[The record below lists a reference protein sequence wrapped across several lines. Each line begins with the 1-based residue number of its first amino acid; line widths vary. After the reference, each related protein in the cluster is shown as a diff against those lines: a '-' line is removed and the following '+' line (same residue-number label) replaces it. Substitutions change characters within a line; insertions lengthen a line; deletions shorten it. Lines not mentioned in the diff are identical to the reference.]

1 MSPGKVLLFLQHLVV
16 SPGPRYTISFEW
28 GRVRQRHKILGTQ
41 PVYTNTAEE
50 GSVRYLVCHDQALE
64 AVWSAKSLLA
74 DDRMRRWKLVFHDDG
89 TLSRRDVALL
99 HYHFPCAKVIG
110 REEADWEMKDVLP
123 PACKSLRDSL
133 VLGLKLFDFAH
144 FSYGRPYLALDTDV
158 LFFRNPVELYEAL
171 SGPNRGVLWNQDPP
185 EAVSL
190 SHTLD
195 EIIEKTGLRP
205 ERFNSGVLAIPRPFT
220 QWQQI
225 ETWLHALGKPQ
236 MLWTIEQ
243 TIYGLIATSQGGNPL
258 PTTYDVREFHWPDV
272 ISEHYYW
279 RSRRN
284 MYRLG
289 YPALFANRLSYCRA
303 RPAE

>member
-1 MSPGKVLLFLQHLVV
+1 
-16 SPGPRYTISFEW
+16 
-28 GRVRQRHKILGTQ
+28 
-41 PVYTNTAEE
+41 
-50 GSVRYLVCHDQALE
+50 
-64 AVWSAKSLLA
+64 
-74 DDRMRRWKLVFHDDG
+74 
-89 TLSRRDVALL
+89 
-99 HYHFPCAKVIG
+99 
-110 REEADWEMKDVLP
+110 
-123 PACKSLRDSL
+123 
-133 VLGLKLFDFAH
+133 
-144 FSYGRPYLALDTDV
+144 
-158 LFFRNPVELYEAL
+158 
-171 SGPNRGVLWNQDPP
+171 
-185 EAVSL
+185 VSL